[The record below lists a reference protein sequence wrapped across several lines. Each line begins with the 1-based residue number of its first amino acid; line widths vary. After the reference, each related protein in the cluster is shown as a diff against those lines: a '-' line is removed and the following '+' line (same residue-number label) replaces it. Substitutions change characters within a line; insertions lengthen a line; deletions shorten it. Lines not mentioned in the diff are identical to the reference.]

1 MTKLQ
6 RELKEMGINPSEWD
20 LVLLDE
26 DVLDELVIYD
36 ETDEDEEDY

>member
-6 RELKEMGINPSEWD
+6 KELKEMGINPSEWD

-26 DVLDELVIYD
+26 DVLDELVIY
-36 ETDEDEEDY
+36 EDEDEEE